1 MCRYLKSNFLS
12 SPTTWQAQ
20 PGAAVAFQGLTAATV
35 AAKLPTSGGDKRP
48 IMLAVYPS
56 SVTLRV
62 FLLIK
67 SFKETQYQLLEVVV
81 VQFL

>member
-48 IMLAVYPS
+48 IMLAV
-56 SVTLRV
+56 
-62 FLLIK
+62 
-67 SFKETQYQLLEVVV
+67 
-81 VQFL
+81 